1 MDLNLELI
9 NWDMIGVNK
18 QQFNGCYVN
27 FKGARVLLFAD
38 CIANDLDY
46 DEDVDVI
53 GLPGARPEDFYQV
66 LKLVLKENSYEI
78 VAVLIGANCFSEYEG
93 RASINPITA
102 VADVSSLC
110 QTIRSTLQLPV
121 YVFGIPTNFLGDDKY
136 YAKSKQFNQYMK
148 QNRYDDEVG
157 ELEQES
163 TNIDMQVTN
172 EDFTKQHYPESEE
185 EPQQHK
191 DSSKVCNV
199 SKDVKTSASFERV
212 VNGNSILTS
221 PISNNEN
228 MSDSAYHDCMEPIVK
243 MRLES
248 ASQSTQVLAENLLR
262 TTDKFSNPNN
272 DVPLIRHPF
281 SAACQKNS
289 LPFGVKTTENNSINF
304 HKNNGFNTLE
314 RRGSP
319 IKSAKSFT
327 QGGQIKSGLHSH
339 CPPTIKEG
347 SRVCSTL
354 DGEYLIV
361 KKVLGDGLCRCES
374 QRTGIFSLRRYSQ
387 LNVVHNERRKAT
399 TPRNSY
405 NEPSEGKLNSA
416 IGSPQQRKPNQ
427 QQRYDPGRA
436 RDKHLQKDSRSAF
449 GELRRKLDLSVRD
462 RHTPSSSSCG

>member
-1 MDLNLELI
+1 MAPADLET
-9 NWDMIGVNK
+9 D
-18 QQFNGCYVN
+18 
-27 FKGARVLLFAD
+27 D
-38 CIANDLDY
+38 CPVWLD
-46 DEDVDVI
+46 
-53 GLPGARPEDFYQV
+53 
-66 LKLVLKENSYEI
+66 
-78 VAVLIGANCFSEYEG
+78 
-93 RASINPITA
+93 
-102 VADVSSLC
+102 
-110 QTIRSTLQLPV
+110 
-121 YVFGIPTNFLGDDKY
+121 
-136 YAKSKQFNQYMK
+136 
-148 QNRYDDEVG
+148 DDEVG

-405 NEPSEGKLNSA
+405 NE
-416 IGSPQQRKPNQ
+416 
-427 QQRYDPGRA
+427 
-436 RDKHLQKDSRSAF
+436 
-449 GELRRKLDLSVRD
+449 V
-462 RHTPSSSSCG
+462 